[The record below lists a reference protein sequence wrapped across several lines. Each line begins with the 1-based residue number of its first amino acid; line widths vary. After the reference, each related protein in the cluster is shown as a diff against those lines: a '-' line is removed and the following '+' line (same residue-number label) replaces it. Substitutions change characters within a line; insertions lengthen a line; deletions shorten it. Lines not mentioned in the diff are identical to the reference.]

1 MYSLVDMYN
10 DETNFIDG
18 IDSDTCQKIL
28 NSSTI
33 ISETLEFYYLGKC
46 VSDSFDTLIQWSSS
60 ANPSS
65 NYIMRNLHTAERL
78 VRGFLFELRT
88 CLDHMET
95 KIKQEYGKTSE
106 FLKVFEDSTH
116 ATYNAHPEYA
126 FTYHLRNVS
135 QHCQNIVHGFNSPTG
150 IGISCNVQK
159 LLNEY
164 DKWKP
169 VDKDYMIN
177 SGENVDL
184 LKTFSVAF
192 QAFNE
197 ALIPVIRY
205 LLNTKNVGKELL
217 YLRKWGDS
225 LQKQFHHDVHC
236 YHIFDLKFQNGNDA
250 THEDLDT
257 GDVIIN
263 GTLID
268 WDMVYELSDSV
279 IAMPIENTSTN
290 NLPL

>member
-1 MYSLVDMYN
+1 M
-10 DETNFIDG
+10 
-18 IDSDTCQKIL
+18 C
-28 NSSTI
+28 
-33 ISETLEFYYLGKC
+33 
-46 VSDSFDTLIQWSSS
+46 SDSSDDT
-60 ANPSS
+60 SS

-279 IAMPIENTSTN
+279 IAMPIANTSTN

>member
-1 MYSLVDMYN
+1 MYYLVDMYN
-10 DETNFIDG
+10 DKTNFIDG

-46 VSDSFDTLIQWSSS
+46 VSDSFDTLIQWSYS

-205 LLNTKNVGKELL
+205 LLLIKP
-217 YLRKWGDS
+217 S
-225 LQKQFHHDVHC
+225 
-236 YHIFDLKFQNGNDA
+236 DLKRYRKKSLERSLVA
-250 THEDLDT
+250 C
-257 GDVIIN
+257 
-263 GTLID
+263 
-268 WDMVYELSDSV
+268 
-279 IAMPIENTSTN
+279 NT
-290 NLPL
+290 